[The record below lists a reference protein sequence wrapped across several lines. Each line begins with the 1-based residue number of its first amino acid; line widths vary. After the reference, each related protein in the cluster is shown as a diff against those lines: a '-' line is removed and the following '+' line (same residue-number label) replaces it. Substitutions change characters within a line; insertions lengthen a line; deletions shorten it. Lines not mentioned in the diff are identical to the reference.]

1 MKRDDSF
8 ADMLRLAKQ
17 APASWNRPPPVPNEP
32 AKVQLGRAQPP
43 PLPQKNLFTSQY
55 LNPAELAR
63 FENLMVFARTLVE
76 GWFAGCHKSP
86 HFGFSAEFVE
96 HKPYTHGDDIE
107 HIDWRVYARTKK
119 LYTRKYLE
127 ETDMTV
133 HLLVDASPSMD
144 YTGPKRERKYS
155 RVARIAAALAY
166 LMIRQ
171 GDKAAMGLFADGMIG
186 QTPAGGTKR
195 HVHRLLQML
204 ERPPVQGKRT
214 NIPRALQQAAA
225 HMRKRARIVILSDFL
240 GTDVDAMF
248 DGLGQFLHR
257 GFEVMIL
264 QVLDPDELDLPSV
277 NVARFRDMETNQ
289 EVQVEPEEIRAAY
302 QRELQNFTDGIRK
315 HALRRRITYEMVST
329 QAPYLDAI
337 EAYMGFRRK

>member
-1 MKRDDSF
+1 MKQDATF

-17 APASWNRPPPVPNEP
+17 APAAWNRPPPLP
-32 AKVQLGRAQPP
+32 AALKTGQPP
-43 PLPQKNLFTSQY
+43 PVPQKNLFTSQF
-55 LNPAELAR
+55 LNPSELAR
-63 FENLMVFARTLVE
+63 FENLMVFARTIVE
-76 GWFAGCHKSP
+76 GWFAGRHKSP

-96 HKPYTHGDDIE
+96 HKPYAHGDDIA

-119 LYTRKYLE
+119 LYSRKYLE

-133 HLLVDASPSMD
+133 HLFVDASPSMD

-171 GDKAAMGLFADGMIG
+171 GDKAAIGLFADGMID
-186 QTPAGGTKR
+186 QVPPGGTKR
-195 HVHRLLQML
+195 HIHRLLQML
-204 ERPPVQGKRT
+204 ERPPVPGKRT

-225 HMRKRARIVILSDFL
+225 QMRKRGRIVILSDFL

-248 DGLGQFLHR
+248 DALGQFLHR

-264 QVLDPDELDLPSV
+264 QVLDPDELDLPAV
-277 NVARFRDMETNQ
+277 NVARFRDMETHQ

-302 QRELQNFTDGIRK
+302 QRELKAFTDGIRQ
-315 HALRRRITYEMVST
+315 HAMGRRITYEMVST
-329 QAPYLDAI
+329 KAPYLEAI
-337 EAYMGFRRK
+337 EAYMGFRRR

>member
-17 APASWNRPPPVPNEP
+17 APAAWNRPPPLP
-32 AKVQLGRAQPP
+32 AAAKKAQPP
-43 PLPQKNLFTSQY
+43 PLPQKNLFTSQF

-63 FENLMVFARTLVE
+63 FENLMIFARTIVE
-76 GWFAGCHKSP
+76 GWFAGRHKSP

-96 HKPYTHGDDIE
+96 HKPYTHGDDLA

-119 LYTRKYLE
+119 LYSRKYLE

-171 GDKAAMGLFADGMIG
+171 GDKAAMGLFADGMID
-186 QTPAGGTKR
+186 QTPAGGTRR
-195 HVHRLLQML
+195 HIHRLLQLL
-204 ERPPVQGKRT
+204 ERPPVPGKRT

-225 HMRKRARIVILSDFL
+225 HLRKRARIVILSDFL
-240 GTDVDAMF
+240 GTNVDAMF
-248 DGLGQFLHR
+248 DALGQFLHR

-264 QVLDPDELDLPSV
+264 QVLDPDELSLPDV

-302 QRELQNFTDGIRK
+302 QREVTAFTEGLRQR
-315 HALRRRITYEMVST
+315 ALRRRVTYEMVST
-329 QAPYLDAI
+329 KAPYLEAI

>member
-1 MKRDDSF
+1 MKQDATF

-17 APASWNRPPPVPNEP
+17 APASWNRPPPLP
-32 AKVQLGRAQPP
+32 AALKTGQPP
-43 PLPQKNLFTSQY
+43 PIPQQNFFKSQF
-55 LNPAELAR
+55 LNPSELAR
-63 FENLMVFARTLVE
+63 FENLMVFARTIVE
-76 GWFAGCHKSP
+76 GWFAGRHKSP

-96 HKPYTHGDDIE
+96 HKPYAHGDDIA

-119 LYTRKYLE
+119 LYSRKYLE

-144 YTGPKRERKYS
+144 YTGPKRERKFS

-171 GDKAAMGLFADGMIG
+171 GDKAAIGLFADGMID
-186 QTPAGGTKR
+186 QVPPGGTKR
-195 HVHRLLQML
+195 HIHRLLQML
-204 ERPPVQGKRT
+204 ERPPVPGRRT
-214 NIPRALQQAAA
+214 NIPRALQQVAAQ
-225 HMRKRARIVILSDFL
+225 MRKRGRIVILSDFL

-248 DGLGQFLHR
+248 DALGQFLHR

-264 QVLDPDELDLPSV
+264 QVLDPDELDLPAV
-277 NVARFRDMETNQ
+277 NVARFRDMETHQ

-302 QRELQNFTDGIRK
+302 QRELKAFTGGIRQ
-315 HALRRRITYEMVST
+315 HAMCRRITYEMVST
-329 QAPYLDAI
+329 KAPYLEAI

>member
-1 MKRDDSF
+1 MKPKASF

-17 APASWNRPPPVPNEP
+17 APEVWNRPPPPSLP
-32 AKVQLGRAQPP
+32 AALKTGQPP
-43 PLPQKNLFTSQY
+43 PLPKTNLFTSKY

-63 FENLMVFARTLVE
+63 FENLMVFARTIVE
-76 GWFAGCHKSP
+76 GWFAGRHKSP

-96 HKPYTHGDDIE
+96 HKPYTMGDDIA

-144 YTGPKRERKYS
+144 FTGPQRERKFS
-155 RVARIAAALAY
+155 RVSRIAAALAF

-171 GDKAAMGLFADGMIG
+171 GDKASISLFADGIID
-186 QTPAGGTKR
+186 QVPAGGTRR
-195 HVHRLLQML
+195 HIHRLLQSL
-204 ERPPVQGKRT
+204 ERPPTSGLRT
-214 NIPRALQQAAA
+214 DIPRALQQAGAQ
-225 HMRKRARIVILSDFL
+225 MRRRARIVILSDFF
-240 GTDVDAMF
+240 GTDVEAMF
-248 DGLGQFLHR
+248 DALGSFLHR

-264 QVLDPDELDLPSV
+264 QVLDPDEMNLPAV
-277 NVARFRDMETNQ
+277 NVARFRDMETQQ
-289 EVQVEPEEIRAAY
+289 EIQVEPEEIRAAY
-302 QRELQNFTDGIRK
+302 QREITAFTEGLRQ
-315 HALRRRITYEMVST
+315 HSMRRRITYERVST
-329 QAPYLDAI
+329 QAPYLEAI

>member
-1 MKRDDSF
+1 MKRDATF
-8 ADMLRLAKQ
+8 AEMLRVAKQ
-17 APASWNRPPPVPNEP
+17 SPVAWNRPPPLPT
-32 AKVQLGRAQPP
+32 ALKTGQPP
-43 PLPQKNLFTSQY
+43 PLPQQNLFTSKY
-55 LNPAELAR
+55 LNPGELAR
-63 FENLMVFARTLVE
+63 FDNLMVFARTVVE
-76 GWFAGCHKSP
+76 GWFAGRHKSP

-96 HKPYTHGDDIE
+96 HKPYTPGDEIA

-144 YTGPKRERKYS
+144 FTGPHRERKYS

-171 GDKAAMGLFADGMIG
+171 GDKASVGLFADGMIA
-186 QTPAGGTKR
+186 QVPPGGTRR
-195 HVHRLLQML
+195 HIHRLLQQL
-204 ERPPVQGKRT
+204 ERPPMQGRRT
-214 NIPRALQQAAA
+214 DLPHALQQAAA
-225 HMRKRARIVILSDFL
+225 QMRKRARIVILSDFL

-248 DGLGQFLHR
+248 DALGSFLHR
-257 GFEVMIL
+257 GFEIMLL
-264 QVLDPDELDLPSV
+264 QVLDPDEMNLPAVS
-277 NVARFRDMETNQ
+277 VARFRDMETQQ

-302 QRELQNFTDGIRK
+302 HRELSAFTAAIRS

-329 QAPYLDAI
+329 AAPYLEAI
-337 EAYMGFRRK
+337 EAYLGFRKK

>member
-17 APASWNRPPPVPNEP
+17 APAAWNRPPPLP
-32 AKVQLGRAQPP
+32 AAAKKAQPP
-43 PLPQKNLFTSQY
+43 PLPQKNLFTSQF

-63 FENLMVFARTLVE
+63 FENLMIFARTIVE
-76 GWFAGCHKSP
+76 GWFAGRHKSP

-96 HKPYTHGDDIE
+96 HKPYTHGDDLA

-119 LYTRKYLE
+119 LYSRKYLE

-171 GDKAAMGLFADGMIG
+171 GDKAAMGLFADGMID
-186 QTPAGGTKR
+186 QTPAGGTRR
-195 HVHRLLQML
+195 HVHRLLQLL
-204 ERPPVQGKRT
+204 ERPHVQGRRT
-214 NIPRALQQAAA
+214 DIPRALQQAAA
-225 HMRKRARIVILSDFL
+225 HLRKRARIVILSDFL
-240 GTDVDAMF
+240 GTNVDAMF
-248 DGLGQFLHR
+248 DALGQFLHR

-264 QVLDPDELDLPSV
+264 QVLDPDELSLPDV

-302 QRELQNFTDGIRK
+302 QREVTAFTEGLRQR
-315 HALRRRITYEMVST
+315 ALRRRVTYEMVST
-329 QAPYLDAI
+329 KAPYLEAI

>member
-1 MKRDDSF
+1 MKQDTAF

-17 APASWNRPPPVPNEP
+17 APASWNRPPPLPV
-32 AKVQLGRAQPP
+32 ALKTGQPP
-43 PLPQKNLFTSQY
+43 PLPQNLFKSQF
-55 LNPAELAR
+55 LNPGELAR
-63 FENLMVFARTLVE
+63 FENLMVFARTIVE
-76 GWFAGCHKSP
+76 GWFAGRHKSP

-96 HKPYTHGDDIE
+96 HKPYAHGDDIA

-119 LYTRKYLE
+119 LYSRKYLE

-144 YTGPKRERKYS
+144 YTGPKRERKFS

-171 GDKAAMGLFADGMIG
+171 GDKAAIGLFADGMID
-186 QTPAGGTKR
+186 QVPPGGTKR
-195 HVHRLLQML
+195 HIHRLLQML
-204 ERPPVQGKRT
+204 ERPPVPGKRT

-225 HMRKRARIVILSDFL
+225 QMRKRGRIVILSDFL

-248 DGLGQFLHR
+248 DALGQFLHR

-264 QVLDPDELDLPSV
+264 QVLDPDELDLPAV
-277 NVARFRDMETNQ
+277 NVARFRDMETHQ

-302 QRELQNFTDGIRK
+302 QRELKAFTDGIRQ
-315 HALRRRITYEMVST
+315 HAMGRRITYEMVST
-329 QAPYLDAI
+329 KAPYLEAI

>member
-1 MKRDDSF
+1 MKPSATF
-8 ADMLRLAKQ
+8 ADMLRHAQQ
-17 APASWNRPPPVPNEP
+17 APASWNRPPPLP
-32 AKVQLGRAQPP
+32 AALKTGQPP

-55 LNPAELAR
+55 LNPGELAR
-63 FENLMVFARTLVE
+63 FENLMVFARTIVE
-76 GWFAGCHKSP
+76 GWFAGRHKSP

-96 HKPYTHGDDIE
+96 HKPYAHGDDIA

-119 LYTRKYLE
+119 LYSRKYLE

-144 YTGPKRERKYS
+144 YTGPKRERKFS

-171 GDKAAMGLFADGMIG
+171 GDKAAIGLFADGMIDH
-186 QTPAGGTKR
+186 TPTGGTRR
-195 HVHRLLQML
+195 HIHRLLQLL
-204 ERPPVQGKRT
+204 ERPPVMGRRT
-214 NIPRALQQAAA
+214 NIPRALQQSAAQ
-225 HMRKRARIVILSDFL
+225 MRKRGRIVILSDFL

-248 DGLGQFLHR
+248 DALGQFLHR

-264 QVLDPDELDLPSV
+264 QVLDPDELDLPAV

-302 QRELQNFTDGIRK
+302 QREIKAFTDGIRQ
-315 HALRRRITYEMVST
+315 HALCRRITYEMVST
-329 QAPYLDAI
+329 QAPYLEAI